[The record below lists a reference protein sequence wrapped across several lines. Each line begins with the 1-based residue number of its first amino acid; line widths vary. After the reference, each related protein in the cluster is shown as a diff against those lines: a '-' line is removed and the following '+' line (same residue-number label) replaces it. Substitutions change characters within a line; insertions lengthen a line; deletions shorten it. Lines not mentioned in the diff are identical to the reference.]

1 MIISL
6 EDSYFLDAFKL
17 ATSLRNKLDNF
28 SVQFLGKEKNL
39 KSLLKKANKKNIDFM
54 VIIGKK
60 EIDSNSYTLKNLPK
74 NLELQVN
81 GFEALINNLNENF

>member
-6 EDSYFLDAFKL
+6 EDSYFLDALKL

-39 KSLLKKANKKNIDFM
+39 KSLLKKANKKNTDFM

-81 GFEALINNLNENF
+81 GFEALINNLNENL